1 MLESSIWAA
10 QAGAIGRSAQV
21 SAECLVERL
30 RALAPITPMGE
41 GQELGVCKTWRARA
55 LVLRTPRRIHSRPI
69 WSTGLWRNI
78 EDTAA
83 INQTRRKR
91 FMRVAIRSF
100 WADCLW
106 RKPWRKFDSPEECLE
121 ADYCFA
127 CGMLWDVPT
136 DRSHI
141 VARVWGGQDELSN
154 IHLLCPLCH
163 EVSELHQG
171 MSYWRWLRRQNQ
183 FETVRWGMSRML
195 WTARLEV
202 EGVTLDYGSALVLAT
217 AYMRYVR
224 RPRPDQTARHVM
236 SESSR

>member
-1 MLESSIWAA
+1 MLELSIRAM
-10 QAGAIGRSAQV
+10 QAGSIGRSAQV

-30 RALAPITPMGE
+30 RALAPIARMDECP
-41 GQELGVCKTWRARA
+41 ELGVCKTWRARA
-55 LVLRTPRRIHSRPI
+55 LTLRTPRRVHSRPI
-69 WSTGLWRNI
+69 WSTGLWRNV
-78 EDTAA
+78 EDTTA

-91 FMRVAIRSF
+91 LTRVAIRTF

-171 MSYWRWLRRQNQ
+171 MSYWRWLRRQNMFQ
-183 FETVRWGMSRML
+183 AVRWGMSRML
-195 WTARLEV
+195 WTAGLETDEV
-202 EGVTLDYGSALVLAT
+202 MLDHHSAVILAT
-217 AYMRYVR
+217 AYMRYI
-224 RPRPDQTARHVM
+224 RPRRISETAH
-236 SESSR
+236 